1 MTRKLMTAFV
11 AFVVAAALGACVPG
25 TYYDPTDR
33 YARGLRLF
41 DRGQHANAISVW
53 KPLAEA
59 GDCDAQYRYG
69 TLFFLGAGVQ
79 QSFDLAR
86 DWWSKAANQGQ
97 YRAQLMLATM
107 YGHRSVT
114 TGSFVRAFR
123 VDCRQGCGVPRDL
136 QRAYEWLR
144 LARDLVPRN
153 LEAFRQQANLEIVDL
168 EAELTPAQRA
178 DAEHRISDWI
188 PSPARCVPRELG
200 RASCRGGMTWD
211 GCSE

>member
-114 TGSFVRAFR
+114 TGSFIRQFR
-123 VDCRQGCGVPRDL
+123 IDCTQGCGVPRDPQL
-136 QRAYEWLR
+136 AYEWLR
-144 LARDLVPRN
+144 LSGDLLPRN
-153 LEAFRQQANLEIVDL
+153 LEAFRRGVASEVAEL
-168 EAELTPAQRA
+168 EAELTPDQKT
-178 DAEHRISDWI
+178 DAEHHIRAWV
-188 PSPARCVPRELG
+188 PTPARCVPREL
-200 RASCRGGMTWD
+200 
-211 GCSE
+211 

>member
-1 MTRKLMTAFV
+1 MGRDRPRRDEDTEMTRWLAPALMAAV
-11 AFVVAAALGACVPG
+11 IVVALGACIPG
-25 TYYDPTDR
+25 TYLDPLDN

-41 DRGQHANAISVW
+41 DRGQPENAILFW
-53 KPLAEA
+53 KPLAEK

-69 TLFFLGAGVQ
+69 TLFFLGAGVP

-97 YRAQLMLATM
+97 YRAQLMLATAH
-107 YGHRSVT
+107 GHRSVT

-178 DAEHRISDWI
+178 DAEHRISGWI
-188 PSPARCVPRELG
+188 PSPARCVPREL
-200 RASCRGGMTWD
+200 
-211 GCSE
+211 

>member
-107 YGHRSVT
+107 YVKVAMMRMPLLPDSGNVMNSGG
-114 TGSFVRAFR
+114 TGAKGAAFR
-123 VDCRQGCGVPRDL
+123 IAST
-136 QRAYEWLR
+136 AY
-144 LARDLVPRN
+144 
-153 LEAFRQQANLEIVDL
+153 
-168 EAELTPAQRA
+168 
-178 DAEHRISDWI
+178 S
-188 PSPARCVPRELG
+188 S
-200 RASCRGGMTWD
+200 
-211 GCSE
+211 